1 MLPLRFAQKT
11 PQNCTKLIRRPK
23 FAQKTLSDCTKRL
36 SNCCLVPKKA
46 ICGTKVDYRCSF
58 RPKRVILRAKA
69 GIVLAME
76 DGIGAPPFPFPLAAG
91 APSRATGC
99 AVHIFFCVLL
109 FRWHAS
115 MRGKFKAQKN
125 RMIFI
130 IRLLLGWKMGFEP
143 TTSGATNQR
152 SNQLSYNHHV
162 LFSDGKSPKRTAK
175 VHKFSF
181 CATFLYKKIKKP
193 CFIGRKR
200 P

>member
-1 MLPLRFAQKT
+1 MRQVGSGTISFRTKEHFHAPRWSGTINFRTKGPECRQSCLS
-11 PQNCTKLIRRPK
+11 CTK
-23 FAQKTLSDCTKRL
+23 
-36 SNCCLVPKKA
+36 KA
-46 ICGTKVDYRCSF
+46 DANASAFFVQ
-58 RPKRVILRAKA
+58 
-69 GIVLAME
+69 

-152 SNQLSYNHHV
+152 SNQLSYNHHIV
-162 LFSDGKSPKRTAK
+162 FPLGYLPNRTAK

-200 P
+200 PEKHNSYAKLMNFYECKII